1 MKAAVALGFIVLV
14 LTACGSGEGQ
24 TPETIPSAA
33 PMTRP
38 EPAQA
43 TLPAA
48 VESTRAAILDAA
60 QARDLDR
67 LAELVPETG
76 FTYTYGGPVEGGPTA
91 YWQQLD
97 EESPERPLET
107 LAAILELPYTK
118 IEDEYIWPFAYD
130 RDPATLTRR
139 EKETLAAA
147 GVATLAQIEQMAEFG
162 HYLGWRA
169 SIRSDGTWI
178 FYVAGD

>member
-1 MKAAVALGFIVLV
+1 MSMKVAPLVLVALVLA
-14 LTACGSGEGQ
+14 ACGSEDAQSPATTAG
-24 TPETIPSAA
+24 PAA
-33 PMTRP
+33 TTTD
-38 EPAQA
+38 AQA
-43 TLPAA
+43 PLPAA
-48 VESTRAAILDAA
+48 VESTRAAIIDAA
-60 QARDLDR
+60 QGRDLDR

-76 FTYTYGGPVEGGPTA
+76 FTYTYGGPAEGGPTA
-91 YWQQLD
+91 YWQQL
-97 EESPERPLET
+97 EEETPERPLET
-107 LAAILELPYTK
+107 LAAVLELPYTK

-169 SIRSDGTWI
+169 GIRSDGTWI